1 MGIVASML
9 QAHLVNLDRDKDVEI
24 FIGNKIP
31 KQKDNDNK
39 LYVVQSMYIYDKT
52 FEIKSLVKVLPII
65 NKFDQSL

>member
-31 KQKDNDNK
+31 NQKDNDNK
-39 LYVVQSMYIYDKT
+39 LYVQCISM
-52 FEIKSLVKVLPII
+52 IKLLRL
-65 NKFDQSL
+65 NHW